1 MNGTSI
7 APSQIILLRFL
18 FKLCIAPSSV
28 KCRDDENLKL
38 KFVQS
43 KLMFLKITSRI
54 VQLNTK
60 SLFFGTKYLQS
71 RFECEDVFMPE
82 KVNLKLR
89 KRRFDL
95 THTIYLEKAETQ
107 APRKP
112 IRLVHVTK
120 V

>member
-1 MNGTSI
+1 MGNIGDSQNQGGAN
-7 APSQIILLRFL
+7 APQCHPCSYAPELDNKSFDILIICFL
-18 FKLCIAPSSV
+18 
-28 KCRDDENLKL
+28 
-38 KFVQS
+38 
-43 KLMFLKITSRI
+43 
-54 VQLNTK
+54 
-60 SLFFGTKYLQS
+60 GTKYLQS